1 MPKQPLWLTNPE
13 DTETN
18 PLTRERLLNWM
29 ASTGWIEGH
38 IRKRMSP
45 LDYAH
50 MDDYIQS
57 VWEQICL
64 IPEEKLLEVYRR
76 GKGKFTSYLKAL
88 IGHQVYSSCSATFKE
103 NKEYYF
109 DEIYLDDAGWHQLE
123 NDDDVDV
130 TLHFPVI
137 NRDNGITNR
146 VSFEYEVVTSHS
158 ESPLLDEQINY
169 QDIGT
174 THNY

>member
-29 ASTGWIEGH
+29 ASTGWVEGY
-38 IRKRMSP
+38 IRKRISP

-109 DEIYLDDAGWHQLE
+109 NEIYLDDVGWKRLE
-123 NDDDVDV
+123 DDDEAEAYL
-130 TLHFPVI
+130 TFPVLERERGKSSKATVKI
-137 NRDNGITNR
+137 EEEKIYIHPLNKL
-146 VSFEYEVVTSHS
+146 S
-158 ESPLLDEQINY
+158 E
-169 QDIGT
+169 
-174 THNY
+174 

>member
-1 MPKQPLWLTNPE
+1 MPRQPLWLTNPE

-45 LDYAH
+45 LDYTQ
-50 MDDYIQS
+50 MEDYIQT

-64 IPEEKLLEVYRR
+64 IPEEKLLEIYRR

-88 IGHQVYSSCSATFKE
+88 IGHQVYSSSSATFKE

-109 DEIYLDDAGWHQLE
+109 NEVYLDDAGWRQLE
-123 NDDDVDV
+123 NDDDVEI
-130 TLHFPVI
+130 TLSYPVI
-137 NRDNGITNR
+137 SRDKGLSNR
-146 VSFEYEVVTSHS
+146 VSFEYEKIPSHS
-158 ESPLLDEQINY
+158 MNKLSECQNHSQS
-169 QDIGT
+169 
-174 THNY
+174 

>member
-57 VWEQICL
+57 IWEQICL
-64 IPEEKLLEVYRR
+64 IPEEKLLEIYRR

-109 DEIYLDDAGWHQLE
+109 NEIYLDGNEWTNLIEKEETNHPQQ
-123 NDDDVDV
+123 
-130 TLHFPVI
+130 FPLI
-137 NRDNGITNR
+137 NREKGIKPSEK
-146 VSFEYEVVTSHS
+146 VAFEYDYS
-158 ESPLLDEQINY
+158 EIIHPLNKLSE
-169 QDIGT
+169 
-174 THNY
+174 